1 MPHHDKSKCAL
12 VTSLLFSLAFNGCM
26 SDKAAEDFGREFGLA
41 FSAPIY
47 HATALTA
54 TDLLYCSA
62 SFRRKNERWPKDY
75 MELSEFVQQ
84 SNGYLWLRK
93 YERVELMQ
101 LPEDVLQ
108 ISFVRTG
115 ATNEMKLR
123 LDPGI
128 RKK

>member
-1 MPHHDKSKCAL
+1 L

-26 SDKAAEDFGREFGLA
+26 SDKAAEDFGRELGLA

-47 HATALTA
+47 HTTALTA
-54 TDLLYCSA
+54 TDVLYCSA
-62 SFRRKNERWPKDY
+62 SFRNKNERWPKDY
-75 MELSEFVQQ
+75 TELSEFVQQ

-93 YERVELMQ
+93 YERVELTQ

-115 ATNEMKLR
+115 STNEMKLR

-128 RKK
+128 HKK